1 MSHEFT
7 PLFSSQISLTKMGLI
22 QLAKKDFDTAIMI
35 FSQVLRARR
44 KNLGYHHPEVAKT
57 LSNIACV
64 HFECGGLLPASKAL
78 EESIEILRNAT
89 DGGSLEPALATVLSN
104 FGFVLAKRR
113 MFNDATRVYEE
124 ALGLRV
130 QHCVFASIAE
140 TRENLAYARASS
152 SISTSKPRGD
162 GTCVDISKM
171 MEPLLDNLQCS

>member
-1 MSHEFT
+1 
-7 PLFSSQISLTKMGLI
+7 MGLI
-22 QLAKKDFDTAIMI
+22 QAAKKDFDNAIMI

-44 KNLGYHHPEVAKT
+44 KNLGYNHPEVAKT

-89 DGGSLEPALATVLSN
+89 DGGLLQPALATVLSN
-104 FGFVLAKRR
+104 FGFVLVKRR
-113 MFNDATRVYEE
+113 MFNDAARAYEE

-130 QHCVFASIAE
+130 EHGVFASIDV

-152 SISTSKPRGD
+152 SISTAKPRED
-162 GTCVDISKM
+162 GTLVDIAKM
-171 MEPLLDNLQCS
+171 IEPYLDNLHCS